1 MPQISSSAA
10 TVAVD
15 KATSELLNAPDW
27 TLNIYICDSLNSNHW
42 QRKDILKAVKR
53 RLQHKN
59 SRVQLLALTLLETMV
74 KNCGDHVHYHIDER
88 NILGEMVKIV
98 KRKADIAVRE
108 KILGL
113 LDSWQEAFGGR
124 KGEHPQYHWAYQ
136 ELRRSGISF
145 PDRSPNAVP
154 ILTPPPKHHPRH
166 GMPSNSSRR
175 FDEPTDTECLSLDS
189 LKDVMDLLADMLH
202 AVNPTD
208 PTVRTKY
215 IYFLKKHQPFL
226 LFFVLYLQAVKD
238 EVIVDL
244 VNQCRSNQKEL
255 MHMLTTTGDEELL
268 ARGLELNDVVQS
280 LLAKHDA
287 ICSGSP
293 LTMQVTTS
301 VSSKPSEASTVEK
314 SKEVK
319 SSSPVSNISPPA
331 TAAIVTRNLID
342 EDEEEEEDF
351 AQLTRRHSRAESR
364 SSQSTSAGTI
374 KSLLPIKDTVLTTSY
389 DPTLSATDELCNALA
404 LPSDLDA
411 QVNNTQEQDL
421 TDLLSLTLSTSS
433 SASPSH
439 APYSS
444 PSANMHHQV
453 QAPFFEAYPYPE
465 NKGSLPYDSYIVP
478 WAQPQPQFR
487 SQFQAESLTQNQSN
501 SLFLGQQQR
510 QSLLQPQYSSGYP
523 LPQWAATPG
532 YFTGRSHLSSANNM
546 HSTQKP
552 NAASTNPVEGS
563 GPLQHSNSWATPM
576 LAQKPYIPPYKL
588 FEDLNVLGDSDG
600 RLKVEN
606 TTSPESMIGG
616 KK

>member
-1 MPQISSSAA
+1 MLIMPQVSSSAA

-42 QRKDILKAVKR
+42 QRKDIVKAVKR

-98 KRKADIAVRE
+98 KRKADITVRE

-145 PDRSPNAVP
+145 PERSPNAVP

-175 FDEPTDTECLSLDS
+175 FDEPTDTEFDFLTFSSLDS

-202 AVNPTD
+202 AVNPRD
-208 PTVRTKY
+208 PT
-215 IYFLKKHQPFL
+215 
-226 LFFVLYLQAVKD
+226 AVKD

-244 VNQCRSNQKEL
+244 VNQCSSNQKKL

-280 LLAKHDA
+280 LIAKHDA

-293 LTMQVTTS
+293 LTMKVTTS

-314 SKEVK
+314 SNEVK
-319 SSSPVSNISPPA
+319 SSSPASNISPPA
-331 TAAIVTRNLID
+331 SVAIVTRNLID

-351 AQLTRRHSRAESR
+351 AQLTRRHSRAESS
-364 SSQSTSAGTI
+364 SSQSTSAGTNE
-374 KSLLPIKDTVLTTSY
+374 SLLPIKDTVLTTSY
-389 DPTLSATDELCNALA
+389 DPTLSATDELCIALA

-411 QVNNTQEQDL
+411 QVNNTKEQDL
-421 TDLLSLTLSTSS
+421 IDLLSLTLSTSS

-444 PSANMHHQV
+444 PSANMNHQV
-453 QAPFFEAYPYPE
+453 QAPFFEGYPYPE

-478 WAQPQPQFR
+478 WAQPHLQFR

-501 SLFLGQQQR
+501 SLFLGQQQP

-532 YFTGRSHLSSANNM
+532 YLTGGNHLSSANNM

-552 NAASTNPVEGS
+552 NAASTNPMEGS

-576 LAQKPYIPPYKL
+576 LAQKPYIPPYRL
-588 FEDLNVLGDSDG
+588 FEDLNVLGDGDG
-600 RLKVEN
+600 RLKVET

>member
-1 MPQISSSAA
+1 
-10 TVAVD
+10 
-15 KATSELLNAPDW
+15 
-27 TLNIYICDSLNSNHW
+27 
-42 QRKDILKAVKR
+42 
-53 RLQHKN
+53 
-59 SRVQLLALTLLETMV
+59 MV

-98 KRKADIAVRE
+98 KRKADITVRE

-145 PDRSPNAVP
+145 PERSPNAVP

-175 FDEPTDTECLSLDS
+175 LDELTDTECLSLDS

-202 AVNPTD
+202 AVNPRD
-208 PTVRTKY
+208 PT
-215 IYFLKKHQPFL
+215 
-226 LFFVLYLQAVKD
+226 AVKD

-244 VNQCRSNQKEL
+244 VNQCSSNQKKL

-280 LLAKHDA
+280 LIAKHDA

-293 LTMQVTTS
+293 LTMKVTTS
-301 VSSKPSEASTVEK
+301 VSSKPSEESTVEK
-314 SKEVK
+314 SNEVK
-319 SSSPVSNISPPA
+319 SSSPASKISPPA
-331 TAAIVTRNLID
+331 SVAINRCHSFKYV
-342 EDEEEEEDF
+342 
-351 AQLTRRHSRAESR
+351 QLLSGKHFDTSFRHSRAESS
-364 SSQSTSAGTI
+364 SSQSTSAGTNE
-374 KSLLPIKDTVLTTSY
+374 SLLPIKDTVLTTSY
-389 DPTLSATDELCNALA
+389 DPTLSATDELCIALA

-411 QVNNTQEQDL
+411 QVNNTKEQDL
-421 TDLLSLTLSTSS
+421 IDLLSLTLSTSS

-444 PSANMHHQV
+444 ASANMHHQV
-453 QAPFFEAYPYPE
+453 QAPFFEGYPYPE

-478 WAQPQPQFR
+478 WAQPHLQFR

-501 SLFLGQQQR
+501 SLFLGQQQP

-532 YFTGRSHLSSANNM
+532 YLTGRNHLSSANNM

-552 NAASTNPVEGS
+552 NAASTNPMEGS
-563 GPLQHSNSWATPM
+563 RPLQHSNSWATPM
-576 LAQKPYIPPYKL
+576 LAQKPYIPPYRL
-588 FEDLNVLGDSDG
+588 FEDLNVLGDGDG
-600 RLKVEN
+600 RLKVET

>member
-1 MPQISSSAA
+1 MLIMPQVSSSAA

-27 TLNIYICDSLNSNHW
+27 TLNIDICDSLNSNHW
-42 QRKDILKAVKR
+42 QRKDIVKAVKR

-59 SRVQLLALTLLETMV
+59 SRVQLLALTLLETML
-74 KNCGDHVHYHIDER
+74 KNCGDYVHYHIDER

-98 KRKADIAVRE
+98 KRKFVQADIAVRE

-124 KGEHPQYHWAYQ
+124 KGEHPEYHWACQ
-136 ELRRSGISF
+136 ELRRSGMSF
-145 PDRSPNAVP
+145 PERSPNAVP
-154 ILTPPPKHHPRH
+154 ILTSAPKHHPCH

-175 FDEPTDTECLSLDS
+175 LDEPTDTERLSFDS

-202 AVNPTD
+202 AVNPRD
-208 PTVRTKY
+208 PT
-215 IYFLKKHQPFL
+215 
-226 LFFVLYLQAVKD
+226 AVKD

-244 VNQCRSNQKEL
+244 VNQCRSNQKKL
-255 MHMLTTTGDEELL
+255 MHTLTTTGDEELL

-287 ICSGSP
+287 ICSSSP

-301 VSSKPSEASTVEK
+301 LSSKPSEASTVEK
-314 SKEVK
+314 SNEAK
-319 SSSPVSNISPPA
+319 SSSPASKISPPA
-331 TAAIVTRNLID
+331 SVAIVTRNLID

-364 SSQSTSAGTI
+364 SSQSTSAGTNE
-374 KSLLPIKDTVLTTSY
+374 SLLPIKDTVLTTSY

-411 QVNNTQEQDL
+411 EVNNTKEQDL
-421 TDLLSLTLSTSS
+421 IDLLSLTLSTSS

-444 PSANMHHQV
+444 PSANIHHKV
-453 QAPFFEAYPYPE
+453 QAPFFEGYPYPE

-487 SQFQAESLTQNQSN
+487 RQFQAESLTQTQSN
-501 SLFLGQQQR
+501 SLFLGQQQP

-532 YFTGRSHLSSANNM
+532 YFTGRNHLSSANNM

-552 NAASTNPVEGS
+552 NAASTNPMEGN

-576 LAQKPYIPPYKL
+576 LAQKPYIPPYRL
-588 FEDLNVLGDSDG
+588 FEDLNVLGDGDG
-600 RLKVEN
+600 RLKVET
-606 TTSPESMIGG
+606 TTSTESMIGG

>member
-1 MPQISSSAA
+1 MLIMPQVSSSAA

-27 TLNIYICDSLNSNHW
+27 TLNIDICDSLNSNNW
-42 QRKDILKAVKR
+42 QRKDIVKAVKR

-98 KRKADIAVRE
+98 KRK
-108 KILGL
+108 
-113 LDSWQEAFGGR
+113 
-124 KGEHPQYHWAYQ
+124 
-136 ELRRSGISF
+136 
-145 PDRSPNAVP
+145 RSPNAVP

-175 FDEPTDTECLSLDS
+175 FDELTDTECLSLDS

-202 AVNPTD
+202 AVNPRD
-208 PTVRTKY
+208 PT
-215 IYFLKKHQPFL
+215 
-226 LFFVLYLQAVKD
+226 AVKD

-244 VNQCRSNQKEL
+244 VNQCSSNQKKL

-280 LLAKHDA
+280 LIAKHDA

-293 LTMQVTTS
+293 LTMKVTTS
-301 VSSKPSEASTVEK
+301 VSSKPSEESTVEK
-314 SKEVK
+314 SNEVK
-319 SSSPVSNISPPA
+319 SSSPASNISPPA
-331 TAAIVTRNLID
+331 SVAIVTRNLID

-351 AQLTRRHSRAESR
+351 AQLTRRCHSFKYVQLLSGKHFDTSFRHSRAESS
-364 SSQSTSAGTI
+364 SSQSTSAGTNE
-374 KSLLPIKDTVLTTSY
+374 SLLPIKDTVLTTSY
-389 DPTLSATDELCNALA
+389 DPTLSATDELCIALA

-411 QVNNTQEQDL
+411 QVNNTKEQDL
-421 TDLLSLTLSTSS
+421 IDLLSLTLSTSS

-444 PSANMHHQV
+444 ASANMHHQV
-453 QAPFFEAYPYPE
+453 QAPFFEGYPYPE

-478 WAQPQPQFR
+478 WAQPHLQFR

-501 SLFLGQQQR
+501 SLFLGQQQP

-532 YFTGRSHLSSANNM
+532 YLTGRNHLSSANNM

-552 NAASTNPVEGS
+552 NAASTNPMEGS

-576 LAQKPYIPPYKL
+576 LAQKPYIPPYRL
-588 FEDLNVLGDSDG
+588 FEDLNVLGDGDG
-600 RLKVEN
+600 RLKVET

>member
-1 MPQISSSAA
+1 MLIMPQVSSSAA

-27 TLNIYICDSLNSNHW
+27 TLNIDICDSLNSNHW
-42 QRKDILKAVKR
+42 QRKDIVKAVKR

-59 SRVQLLALTLLETMV
+59 SRVQLLALTLLETML
-74 KNCGDHVHYHIDER
+74 KNCGDYVHYHIDER

-98 KRKADIAVRE
+98 KRK
-108 KILGL
+108 
-113 LDSWQEAFGGR
+113 
-124 KGEHPQYHWAYQ
+124 
-136 ELRRSGISF
+136 
-145 PDRSPNAVP
+145 RSPNAVP
-154 ILTPPPKHHPRH
+154 ILTSAPKHHPCH

-175 FDEPTDTECLSLDS
+175 LDEPTDTERLSFDS

-202 AVNPTD
+202 AVNPRD
-208 PTVRTKY
+208 PT
-215 IYFLKKHQPFL
+215 
-226 LFFVLYLQAVKD
+226 AVKD

-244 VNQCRSNQKEL
+244 VNQCRSNQKKL
-255 MHMLTTTGDEELL
+255 MHTLTTTGDEELL

-287 ICSGSP
+287 ICSSSP

-301 VSSKPSEASTVEK
+301 LSSKPSEASTVEK
-314 SKEVK
+314 SNEAK
-319 SSSPVSNISPPA
+319 SSSPASKISPPA
-331 TAAIVTRNLID
+331 SVAIVTRNLID

-351 AQLTRRHSRAESR
+351 AQLTRRFHILIISIPSNRIGVIVSNMCTCWSGKHFDTSFRHSRAESR
-364 SSQSTSAGTI
+364 SSQSTSAGTNE
-374 KSLLPIKDTVLTTSY
+374 SLLPIKDTVLTTSY

-411 QVNNTQEQDL
+411 EVNNTKEQDL
-421 TDLLSLTLSTSS
+421 IDLLSLTLSTSS

-444 PSANMHHQV
+444 PSANMHHKV
-453 QAPFFEAYPYPE
+453 QAPFFEGYPYPE

-487 SQFQAESLTQNQSN
+487 SQFQAESLTQTQSN
-501 SLFLGQQQR
+501 SLFLGQQQP
-510 QSLLQPQYSSGYP
+510 QSLLQPQYSSRYP

-532 YFTGRSHLSSANNM
+532 YFTGRNHLSSANNM

-552 NAASTNPVEGS
+552 NAASTNPMEGN

-576 LAQKPYIPPYKL
+576 LAQKPYIPPYRL
-588 FEDLNVLGDSDG
+588 FEDLNVLGDGDG
-600 RLKVEN
+600 RLKVET
-606 TTSPESMIGG
+606 TTSTESMIGG

>member
-1 MPQISSSAA
+1 MPQVSSSAA
-10 TVAVD
+10 IVAVD

-27 TLNIYICDSLNSNHW
+27 TLNIDICDSLNSNHW
-42 QRKDILKAVKR
+42 QRKDIVKAVKR

-59 SRVQLLALTLLETMV
+59 SRVQLLALT
-74 KNCGDHVHYHIDER
+74 
-88 NILGEMVKIV
+88 
-98 KRKADIAVRE
+98 ADIAVRE

-145 PDRSPNAVP
+145 PERSPKAVP
-154 ILTPPPKHHPRH
+154 ILTPAPKHHPCH

-175 FDEPTDTECLSLDS
+175 LDEPTDTERLGLDS

-202 AVNPTD
+202 AVNPRD
-208 PTVRTKY
+208 PT
-215 IYFLKKHQPFL
+215 
-226 LFFVLYLQAVKD
+226 AVKD

-244 VNQCRSNQKEL
+244 VNQCRLNQKKL
-255 MHMLTTTGDEELL
+255 MHTLTTTGDEELL

-301 VSSKPSEASTVEK
+301 LSSKPSEASMVEK
-314 SKEVK
+314 SNEVK
-319 SSSPVSNISPPA
+319 SSSPASKISPPA
-331 TAAIVTRNLID
+331 SVAMVTRNLID

-364 SSQSTSAGTI
+364 SSQSTSAGTN

-411 QVNNTQEQDL
+411 QVNNTKEQDL
-421 TDLLSLTLSTSS
+421 IDLLSLTLSTSS

-453 QAPFFEAYPYPE
+453 QAPFFEGYPYPE

-487 SQFQAESLTQNQSN
+487 SQFQAESLTQTQSN
-501 SLFLGQQQR
+501 SLFLGQQQP

-532 YFTGRSHLSSANNM
+532 YFTGRNHLSSANNM

-552 NAASTNPVEGS
+552 NAASTNPMEGN
-563 GPLQHSNSWATPM
+563 GPLQQSNSWATPM
-576 LAQKPYIPPYKL
+576 LAQKPYIPPYRL
-588 FEDLNVLGDSDG
+588 FEDLNVLGDGDG
-600 RLKVEN
+600 RLKVET
-606 TTSPESMIGG
+606 TTSTESMIGG

>member
-1 MPQISSSAA
+1 MLIMPQVSSSAA

-27 TLNIYICDSLNSNHW
+27 TLNIDICDSLNSNNW
-42 QRKDILKAVKR
+42 QRKDIVKAVKR

-98 KRKADIAVRE
+98 KRK
-108 KILGL
+108 
-113 LDSWQEAFGGR
+113 
-124 KGEHPQYHWAYQ
+124 
-136 ELRRSGISF
+136 
-145 PDRSPNAVP
+145 RSPNAVP

-175 FDEPTDTECLSLDS
+175 LDELTDTECLSLDS

-202 AVNPTD
+202 AVNPRD
-208 PTVRTKY
+208 PT
-215 IYFLKKHQPFL
+215 
-226 LFFVLYLQAVKD
+226 AVKD

-244 VNQCRSNQKEL
+244 VNQCSSNQKKL

-280 LLAKHDA
+280 LIAKHDA

-293 LTMQVTTS
+293 LTMKVTTS
-301 VSSKPSEASTVEK
+301 VSSKPSEESTVEK
-314 SKEVK
+314 SNEVK
-319 SSSPVSNISPPA
+319 SSSPASNISPPA
-331 TAAIVTRNLID
+331 SVAIVTRNLID

-351 AQLTRRHSRAESR
+351 AQLTRRCHSFKYVQLLSGKHFDTSFRHSRAESS
-364 SSQSTSAGTI
+364 SSQSTSAGTNE
-374 KSLLPIKDTVLTTSY
+374 SLLPIKDTVLTTSY
-389 DPTLSATDELCNALA
+389 DPTLSATDELCIALA

-411 QVNNTQEQDL
+411 QVNNTKEQDL
-421 TDLLSLTLSTSS
+421 IDLLSLTLSTSS

-444 PSANMHHQV
+444 ASANMHHQV
-453 QAPFFEAYPYPE
+453 QAPFFEGYPYPE

-478 WAQPQPQFR
+478 WAQPHLQFR

-501 SLFLGQQQR
+501 SLFLGQQQP

-532 YFTGRSHLSSANNM
+532 YLTGRNHLSSANNM

-552 NAASTNPVEGS
+552 NAASTNPMEGS
-563 GPLQHSNSWATPM
+563 RPLQHSNSWATPM
-576 LAQKPYIPPYKL
+576 LAQKPYIPPYRL
-588 FEDLNVLGDSDG
+588 FEDLNVLGDGDG
-600 RLKVEN
+600 RLKVET